1 VRTPVSGR
9 SPDWGD
15 GGRIKGGAAACPF
28 QLWESAV
35 KQEYWNEWRDDQPP
49 PDEEE
54 TLPLWARKEGRHPAE
69 GSARSLESPDAEE
82 AAELSIEDDDLD
94 WIQLDNGW
102 QLVIWDEEEWA
113 EMGLTPAG
121 LSRIID
127 RLQAV
132 TAGLP
137 AGDVTLSQ
145 RELEAAL
152 TNQAV
157 RRPQDPSPHS
167 PKISPPSM
175 RNRQSPS

>member
-1 VRTPVSGR
+1 LKLEYLEE
-9 SPDWGD
+9 WG
-15 GGRIKGGAAACPF
+15 
-28 QLWESAV
+28 
-35 KQEYWNEWRDDQPP
+35 DDQPQP
-49 PDEEE
+49 GEEE
-54 TLPLWARKEGRHPAE
+54 TLPVWARKEGGRPAE
-69 GSARSLESPDAEE
+69 DTVCSLEQPEAE
-82 AAELSIEDDDLD
+82 AADVSIEDDDLD

-137 AGDVTLSQ
+137 AGDVILSQ

-157 RRPQDPSPHS
+157 RRPQDPSPNPSKISLS
-167 PKISPPSM
+167 PKID
-175 RNRQSPS
+175 RRSPS

>member
-1 VRTPVSGR
+1 
-9 SPDWGD
+9 
-15 GGRIKGGAAACPF
+15 
-28 QLWESAV
+28 
-35 KQEYWNEWRDDQPP
+35 
-49 PDEEE
+49 
-54 TLPLWARKEGRHPAE
+54 
-69 GSARSLESPDAEE
+69 LESPDAEV
-82 AAELSIEDDDLD
+82 AADVSIEDDDLE

-113 EMGLTPAG
+113 EMGLTPIG

-137 AGDVTLSQ
+137 AGDATLSQ

-157 RRPQDPSPHS
+157 RRPQDPSPD
-167 PKISPPSM
+167 PFKISLPPPLD
-175 RNRQSPS
+175 RRSPS